1 MQSQLFYGSGVAMV
15 TPFRGRRVDYDALEN
30 LIDWQIDADTD
41 ALVILGTT
49 GEPSTI
55 APDERSAIVECA
67 LSRCARRV
75 PLIVGTSANDTRTA
89 IRQSVEAQRLGADA
103 LLVVTPYYNRSSRRG
118 LIEHYTAVADQVEI
132 PVILYNV
139 PSRTGV
145 NLEPATVAELAKHP
159 MIRALKDA
167 NSDTAHMTEMARLCG
182 EGFALYAGNDDC
194 VLQSMALG
202 AHGVISVAA
211 NLIPDQ
217 MHAMVMDWI
226 RGDPKACREKQ
237 FRWMPLIRRLFSEVS
252 PIPVKAALSMMGK
265 IEDTLR
271 LPLVSLSESAREALR
286 REMKR
291 MELIQ

>member
-1 MQSQLFYGSGVAMV
+1 
-15 TPFRGRRVDYDALEN
+15 
-30 LIDWQIDADTD
+30 
-41 ALVILGTT
+41 
-49 GEPSTI
+49 
-55 APDERSAIVECA
+55 
-67 LSRCARRV
+67 
-75 PLIVGTSANDTRTA
+75 
-89 IRQSVEAQRLGADA
+89 
-103 LLVVTPYYNRSSRRG
+103 
-118 LIEHYTAVADQVEI
+118 
-132 PVILYNV
+132 
-139 PSRTGV
+139 
-145 NLEPATVAELAKHP
+145 
-159 MIRALKDA
+159 
-167 NSDTAHMTEMARLCG
+167 MT
-182 EGFALYAGNDDC
+182 FALYGGSDDC

-252 PIPVKAALSMMGK
+252 PIPVKAALSMMGR

-271 LPLVSLSESAREALR
+271 LPLVPLSESAREALR

>member
-30 LIDWQIDADTD
+30 LIDWQIDADPD

-75 PLIVGTSANDTRTA
+75 PLIVGTGANDTRTA

-118 LIEHYTAVADQVEI
+118 LIEHYTAIADQVEI

-182 EGFALYAGNDDC
+182 EGFALYGGSDDC